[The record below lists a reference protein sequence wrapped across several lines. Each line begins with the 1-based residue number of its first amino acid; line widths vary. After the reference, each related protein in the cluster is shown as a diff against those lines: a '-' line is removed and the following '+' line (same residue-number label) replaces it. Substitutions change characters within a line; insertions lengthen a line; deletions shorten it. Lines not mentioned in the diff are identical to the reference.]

1 MALIVNGSIA
11 ILLDKLYLLMGI
23 FAPDFSL
30 DYYIIQGKISY
41 SLRKIEVFST
51 NAVIVP
57 LTLLKER
64 NKQINT
70 TTKKTRIHNYKYLM
84 MMIII
89 S

>member
-1 MALIVNGSIA
+1 MSCPELLGFGSELKSMALIVNGSIA

-57 LTLLKER
+57 LT
-64 NKQINT
+64 
-70 TTKKTRIHNYKYLM
+70 
-84 MMIII
+84 
-89 S
+89 